1 VRTVVLVE
9 GASDRAAI
17 EALAGV
23 RGLDL
28 AATAVEVVAMGGAT
42 SIRHFLAELAGDGV
56 RLAGLCDA
64 AEEGWFRRGLERA
77 GFGRPR
83 DRFDLEALGFFVC
96 DADLEDELI
105 RALGVPAVERVVEAS
120 GDLRSLR
127 ALQKQPAQRDRP
139 AEDQVRRFLGSGSGR
154 KLRYARLLVEA
165 LAPEQVPRPLDRL
178 LAHVTA
184 G

>member
-1 VRTVVLVE
+1 
-9 GASDRAAI
+9 
-17 EALAGV
+17 
-23 RGLDL
+23 
-28 AATAVEVVAMGGAT
+28 
-42 SIRHFLAELAGDGV
+42 
-56 RLAGLCDA
+56 
-64 AEEGWFRRGLERA
+64 
-77 GFGRPR
+77 
-83 DRFDLEALGFFVC
+83 
-96 DADLEDELI
+96 
-105 RALGVPAVERVVEAS
+105 VEAS
-120 GDLRSLR
+120 GDLRSRR